1 MTNVVVEN
9 QAEVAGHAVLT
20 VDKLEVRYGPVVA
33 ATDVSLTVN
42 RGEIVALL
50 GPNGAGKT
58 SVLKSIMGLVPPA
71 SGTVT
76 FFDGTQTHQIAR
88 METHDMAR
96 LGIANVPSAQVVLP
110 RMTVEENLLVGALFL
125 APNTKIARG
134 KVIELFDRFPILA
147 ARRKQFASS
156 LSGGEQRQLAI
167 ARGLMS
173 DPKLMLLDEPSLG
186 LSPIL
191 LKSIFEML
199 QKINREDGVDILIV
213 EQNVNKALEISDRA
227 YVMRIGGIEFSGNS
241 ADVAEGERLKDA
253 YLGS

>member
-1 MTNVVVEN
+1 
-9 QAEVAGHAVLT
+9 VASEEQSETTGQAVLK
-20 VDKLEVRYGPVVA
+20 VDKIEVCYGPVVA

-58 SVLKSIMGLVPPA
+58 SVLKAIMGLVPPA
-71 SGTVT
+71 SGTVD
-76 FFDGTQTHQIAR
+76 FFDGIQTHQIAS

-125 APNTKIARG
+125 APGTKTARR
-134 KVIELFDRFPILA
+134 KVTELFDQFPILA
-147 ARRKQFASS
+147 TRRKQFASS

-199 QKINREDGVDILIV
+199 QTINRENGVDILIV
-213 EQNVNKALEISDRA
+213 EQNVSKALEISDRA

>member
-1 MTNVVVEN
+1 
-9 QAEVAGHAVLT
+9 
-20 VDKLEVRYGPVVA
+20 
-33 ATDVSLTVN
+33 
-42 RGEIVALL
+42 
-50 GPNGAGKT
+50 
-58 SVLKSIMGLVPPA
+58 
-71 SGTVT
+71 
-76 FFDGTQTHQIAR
+76 
-88 METHDMAR
+88 MAR

-125 APNTKIARG
+125 APGTKTARR
-134 KVIELFDRFPILA
+134 KVTELFDQFPILA
-147 ARRKQFASS
+147 TRRKQFASS

-199 QKINREDGVDILIV
+199 QTINRENGVDILIV
-213 EQNVNKALEISDRA
+213 EQNVSKALEISDRA